1 MQTSKSVTITQNELA
16 SAQKMAAKK
25 AAILKDRLMD
35 ELRAK
40 LKANVEEEYLKTQIS
55 MQLET
60 DDNKKMD
67 IYKEYLEKQRQAER
81 RAMLKPKKPLPRKE
95 DILSCYG
102 RSKRAASKRSSLQ
115 SQANDL
121 SMNKDLDDELLDK
134 TSNNSSF
141 LPQPSSALG
150 IHDKRKLYM
159 KRHGTA
165 SSGNILTIHNKLNL
179 KTEEDEPCSIQHSST
194 PQHLH
199 VGAK

>member
-1 MQTSKSVTITQNELA
+1 
-16 SAQKMAAKK
+16 MATKK
-25 AAILKDRLMD
+25 ATILKDRLMD
-35 ELRAK
+35 ELRTK

-60 DDNKKMD
+60 DDDKKMA

-102 RSKRAASKRSSLQ
+102 RSKRAASKRSSLH
-115 SQANDL
+115 SPANDL

-134 TSNNSSF
+134 ASNNSYTQ
-141 LPQPSSALG
+141 PQPRSALG
-150 IHDKRKLYM
+150 TSPNDKRKLYM

-165 SSGNILTIHNKLNL
+165 SSGNILTIHNKLSL
-179 KTEEDEPCSIQHSST
+179 KPPPEDDDHSSILQHSST
-194 PQHLH
+194 PQNLHLG
-199 VGAK
+199 GAPR